1 MYYGIT
7 ISPIV
12 ETISMGRKMAEIWG
26 ASYMF
31 SYMMKNLAIKL
42 NDDNPDVEFL
52 VPHVEDSLFEKRD
65 NGIGK
70 FADRIIIETK
80 KEIDWD
86 LNRSIQQIK
95 EDVSEIIAD
104 AINEDKDRVFEF
116 INAYIRIPYIK
127 VFQDFKNPIKEV
139 SRLLNNIDYFE
150 CPSDYKDYLQRFLI
164 RERILK
170 SRLYKDCGKKG
181 YESVAEIASKGSGI
195 KVSLTHGSDEDDKYY
210 EVLKDKLKEKN
221 KGKKKDKDKEPL
233 LKVYKYIA
241 IVHADGDNLSKVV
254 EEKGKK
260 TSKMI
265 FDFTKKAEE
274 LLRDRGCNVVFI
286 GGDDLLFF
294 APVYFKDEKTIFD
307 LIDELK
313 NAYDEAFKEFNKNT
327 QSGIQTS
334 LSFGV
339 SISYYKFP
347 LYEALKESREALFA
361 RAKSKKNAVCVKVRK
376 HSGQLFEFTEQF
388 DSDIYTDF
396 KDLLKRALS
405 DEIEFP
411 HSLQYKLRNLKAL
424 IENNIN
430 LDNFFENFFN
440 EEIHKT
446 KFKEGLIE
454 VRGLLEKH
462 KNRAKK
468 GSFDEEF
475 NNLFSMLS
483 MIKLL
488 EGREDD

>member
-12 ETISMGRKMAEIWG
+12 ETISMGRKMAEIWA

-31 SYMMKNLAIKL
+31 SYMMKNLASKL
-42 NDDNPDVEFL
+42 KDNPDVKFL

-65 NGIGK
+65 GGIGR

-80 KEIDWD
+80 KEIDGD
-86 LNRSIQQIK
+86 LNRFVQEVK
-95 EDVSEIIAD
+95 ENVSELIAD
-104 AINEDKDRVFEF
+104 AINEDKNRVFEF
-116 INAYIRIPYIK
+116 INTYIRIPYIK

-170 SRLYKDCGKKG
+170 SRLYKDCGKGG
-181 YESVAEIASKGSGI
+181 YESIAEIASKGSGV
-195 KVSLTHGSDEDDKYY
+195 KVKFALDKEEDDYY
-210 EVLKDKLKEKN
+210 KALKEQL
-221 KGKKKDKDKEPL
+221 KESEEPF

-260 TSKMI
+260 TSEMI
-265 FDFTKKAEE
+265 FNFTKEAEKI
-274 LLRDRGCNVVFI
+274 LLKKDRGCNIVFM

-294 APVYFKDEKTIFD
+294 SPVYFRDKSTIFD
-307 LIDELK
+307 LIDELREK
-313 NAYDEAFKEFNKNT
+313 YDEAFKEFNKNT

-361 RAKSKKNAVCVKVRK
+361 KAKSKKNAVCVKVRK

-396 KDLLKRALS
+396 KNLLKRALS

-411 HSLQYKLRNLKAL
+411 HSFQYKLRNLKAL

-446 KFKEGLIE
+446 KFKAGLIE
-454 VRGLLEKH
+454 VKGLLEKY
-462 KNRAKK
+462 KNRVKK

>member
-12 ETISMGRKMAEIWG
+12 ETISMGRKMAEIWA

-42 NDDNPDVEFL
+42 KDNPDVEFL

-65 NGIGK
+65 NGIGR

-80 KEIDWD
+80 KEIDRD
-86 LNRSIQQIK
+86 LNRTIQQIK

-127 VFQDFKNPIKEV
+127 VLQEFKNPIKEV

-150 CPSDYKDYLQRFLI
+150 CLSDYRDYLQKFLI

-170 SRLYKDCGKKG
+170 SRLYKGCRKKG
-181 YESVAEIASKGSGI
+181 YESIAEIASKGSGVEV
-195 KVSLTHGSDEDDKYY
+195 KFALDKEEDDYY
-210 EVLKDKLKEKN
+210 KALKEQL
-221 KGKKKDKDKEPL
+221 KEIEEPF

-254 EEKGKK
+254 EEKGKE

-265 FDFTKKAEE
+265 FYFTKKAEE
-274 LLRDRGCNVVFI
+274 ILLDESRGCNVVFI

-294 APVYFKDEKTIFD
+294 SPVYFKDGKTLFD
-307 LIDELK
+307 LIDELRE
-313 NAYDEAFKEFNKNT
+313 AYNEAFKEFNKNT
-327 QSGIQTS
+327 QSSIQTS

-361 RAKSKKNAVCVKVRK
+361 KAKSKKNAVCVKIRK
-376 HSGQLFEFTEQF
+376 HSGQLFEFVEKF
-388 DSDIYTDF
+388 NSEIYSDFT
-396 KDLLKRALS
+396 DLLKSALS

-411 HSLQYKLRNLKAL
+411 HSLQYKLRNLKPL
-424 IENNIN
+424 IENDIS

-440 EEIHKT
+440 EEIHKS
-446 KFKEGLIE
+446 KFSEGLNR
-454 VRGLLEKH
+454 VKGLLEKY
-462 KNRAKK
+462 KNRAMK
-468 GSFDEEF
+468 GSFNKEF

>member
-12 ETISMGRKMAEIWG
+12 ETISMGRKTAEIWA

-31 SYMMKNLAIKL
+31 SYMMKNLAFKL
-42 NDDNPDVEFL
+42 RNNPDVKFL
-52 VPHVEDSLFEKRD
+52 VPYVEDSLFEKRD
-65 NGIGK
+65 AGIGR

-80 KEIDWD
+80 KEIDGD
-86 LNRSIQQIK
+86 LNRFIQQIK
-95 EDVSEIIAD
+95 EDLSEIISD
-104 AINEDKDRVFEF
+104 AINGDKDKVLEF
-116 INAYIRIPYIK
+116 INEYIRIPYIK

-139 SRLLNNIDYFE
+139 SHLLNNIDYFE
-150 CPSDYKDYLQRFLI
+150 TPLDYKDYIQRFLV
-164 RERILK
+164 RERVLK
-170 SRLYKDCGKKG
+170 SRLYKECGKKG
-181 YESVAEIASKGSGI
+181 YESIAEIASKGSGVE
-195 KVSLTHGSDEDDKYY
+195 VSLTRDSDEDDKYY
-210 EVLKDKLKEKN
+210 EILKDKLKEKN
-221 KGKKKDKDKEPL
+221 KDKEENEKEPF
-233 LKVYKYIA
+233 LKVYKYIS

-254 EEKGKK
+254 EEKGKE

-265 FDFTKKAEE
+265 FYFTKEAEG
-274 LLRDRGCNVVFI
+274 LLKEYGCNVVFI

-294 APVYFKDEKTIFD
+294 SPVYFKDGKTLFD
-307 LIDELK
+307 LIDELRE
-313 NAYDEAFKEFNKNT
+313 AYNEAFKEFNKNT
-327 QSGIQTS
+327 HSGIQTS

-361 RAKSKKNAVCVKVRK
+361 KAKSKKNAICVKVRK
-376 HSGQLFEFTEQF
+376 HSGQLFEFVEQF
-388 DSDIYTDF
+388 NSEIYSDFT
-396 KDLLKRALS
+396 DLLKSALS
-405 DEIEFP
+405 GEVEFP
-411 HSLQYKLRNLKAL
+411 HSLQYKLRNLKTL
-424 IENNIN
+424 IENDIN

-440 EEIHKT
+440 EEIHKS
-446 KFKEGLIE
+446 KFSEGLNS
-454 VRGLLEKH
+454 VKGLLENY
-462 KNRAKK
+462 KNRAMK